1 MEKKCVTQHRLEQD
15 RRVQVTESGRERFA
29 TLERVQH
36 ERCGVYELRRYEDD
50 SGSLC
55 HLLGAVSK
63 GFGPSRG
70 QLDWSFGEQ
79 GSEEWDL

>member
-63 GFGPSRG
+63 GFGVVKSG
-70 QLDWSFGEQ
+70 TF
-79 GSEEWDL
+79 EELMDYNPATDPQ